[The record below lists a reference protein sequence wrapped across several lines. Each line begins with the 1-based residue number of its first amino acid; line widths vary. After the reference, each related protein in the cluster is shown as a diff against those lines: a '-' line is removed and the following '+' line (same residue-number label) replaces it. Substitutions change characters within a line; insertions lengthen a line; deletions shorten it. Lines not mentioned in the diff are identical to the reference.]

1 MFKSTTNSANMD
13 NKSVYTTFM
22 VRHAQAQKHLQQKAR
37 RDPLDWVLYTFM
49 VATPLFEIPQVVEI
63 YRTKSAQ
70 NVSLITW
77 SFFALSNLAW
87 IAYAI
92 RHKLWPLVL
101 IYSIYF
107 VLETCIVAGI
117 LLYR

>member
-1 MFKSTTNSANMD
+1 
-13 NKSVYTTFM
+13 M
-22 VRHAQAQKHLQQKAR
+22 VRHAHAQKHLREKAR
-37 RDPLDWVLYTFM
+37 RDSLDWILYTFM

-70 NVSLITW
+70 DVSLITW

-92 RHKLWPLVL
+92 RHKLWLLVL
-101 IYSIYF
+101 IYSLYF
-107 VLETCIVAGI
+107 ILEICIVIGI